1 MRTQVRNFLPIKNTC
16 MKSHFTKLM
25 ISACLLL
32 IGGGCVAQ
40 VSEPRSLRT
49 YPRHPKDT
57 NVSEDTSEGRQGTKH
72 WPKVI
77 RFTDGSFFD
86 LYKPRVTYFRGNVVK
101 FRAVVSL
108 AASAEDDPVFGVA
121 WTTDTVEVDRDK
133 RDVMIRAVRVNTLK
147 VSGYSSTLERQVMR
161 ASVATGIRMFPHL
174 PLDEV
179 LASLDGNEE
188 ARDLAGNI
196 SNQLPT
202 LIFRK
207 SPTMLVLIDGEPILK
222 NNKDWGLDVVVNS
235 PFTIVRDDDHQF
247 YLYTPG
253 SWYVAAAAVGPYVSK
268 GDTVSSKLKK
278 IGKEL
283 EKAAMENG
291 EAMMNGAGMKNG
303 GGTENGETNGGA
315 KPSAGPA
322 ANPGGYDIVVSTT
335 PAELIETDGQ
345 PDLQPVTPTSLR
357 YVANSAN
364 DILFDTATAKYYLL
378 LAGRW
383 FRSDSLNDHGRW
395 EHVAADKLPLD
406 FLRIPKTSP
415 KSNVLVSVAGTKEAQ
430 DAILDA
436 EVPAMTKVDRKGTS
450 TEVAYDGDPQFS
462 PIQGTDMEYAVNTCA
477 TVINSNDRYYALDDG
492 IWFVSA
498 NPQGP
503 WVVSVT
509 RPDQMD
515 LVPPECPV
523 YHARFVEVYEVRP
536 DFVFDGYTPGYLNSY
551 IDGNCLVYGTG
562 FYYQPWLGGF
572 YYPQPWTWGFC
583 MCYDPWYGW
592 EFGMDYMDDIFD
604 CGWGFDAGFGFA
616 WGGGSAGSW
625 RGGPAIYHQ
634 LYRGHWHGRRF
645 RYDRHG
651 DYGHMGVRGRR
662 GPQGQW
668 QQLVHGQWRAVPAS
682 AIARAHAGG
691 SAGLRAN
698 GGTQRSGGT
707 QRIGGSYAAGGYRGG
722 GGYTGGR
729 VAGGGGSTGG
739 GHFSGGG
746 SSGGGGGSSGG
757 GGHVSSGGSSGG
769 GGGGGGGGVHH

>member
-1 MRTQVRNFLPIKNTC
+1 MRTHVRNFLPIKNTC

-40 VSEPRSLRT
+40 VSEPHDEAA
-49 YPRHPKDT
+49 P
-57 NVSEDTSEGRQGTKH
+57 TKH

-77 RFTDGSFFD
+77 RFSDGSIFD
-86 LYKPRVTYFRGNVVK
+86 LYKPRVTYFRGNVLK

-133 RDVMIRAVRVNTLK
+133 RDVMIRAVRVNILK

-179 LASLDGNEE
+179 LASLDGNEG
-188 ARDLAGNI
+188 ARDLAGDI
-196 SNQLPT
+196 SNQLPA

-235 PFTIVRDDDHQF
+235 PFTIVRGDDHQF

-253 SWYVAAAAVGPYVSK
+253 SWYVSAAAVGPYVSK

-291 EAMMNGAGMKNG
+291 EAMMKG
-303 GGTENGETNGGA
+303 
-315 KPSAGPA
+315 A

-383 FRSDSLNDHGRW
+383 FRSDSLNDHGQW
-395 EHVAADKLPLD
+395 EYVAADKLPLD

-415 KSNVLVSVAGTKEAQ
+415 KSNVLVSVAGTKEAR

-477 TVINSNDRYYALDDG
+477 TVINSSDRYYALDDG

-523 YHARFVEVYEVRP
+523 YNARFVEVYEVRP

-551 IDGNCLVYGTG
+551 IERNCLVYGTG
-562 FYYQPWLGGF
+562 FYYRPWLGGF
-572 YYPQPWTWGFC
+572 YYPRPWTWGFC

-616 WGGGSAGSW
+616 WGGGGTGSW

-651 DYGHMGVRGRR
+651 DFGHMGIRGRR

-668 QQLVHGQWRAVPAS
+668 QQLVHGQWRAAPAS
-682 AIARAHAGG
+682 AIAGERTFEGTSDARSGRIVG
-691 SAGLRAN
+691 RPAGLRAN
-698 GGTQRSGGT
+698 GGTQRMGGTQRSGGT
-707 QRIGGSYAAGGYRGG
+707 QRMGGGYAAGGYRGGGG

-746 SSGGGGGSSGG
+746 SSGGGGGG

-769 GGGGGGGGVHH
+769 GGVGGGHH